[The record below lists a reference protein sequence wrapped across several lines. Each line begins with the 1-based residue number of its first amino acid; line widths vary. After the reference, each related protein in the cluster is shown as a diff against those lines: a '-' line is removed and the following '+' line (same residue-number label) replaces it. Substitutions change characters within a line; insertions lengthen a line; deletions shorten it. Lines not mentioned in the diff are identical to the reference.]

1 MKRISHIIFLSF
13 FLFSTLA
20 LSGET
25 VKAGYVVYQG
35 YQEGGENEYKTGF
48 GYEYLQKLSYYAGWD
63 FEYVYGSFNELLE
76 KLKNGEIDIMG
87 NVSYTPERAKDMYF
101 SEEEQGSETY
111 YFYTLLKNANLVR
124 YDKQIL
130 NGKRIGI
137 NAGSYQLDLFKEWC
151 KKNNIDCSIIEYE
164 NDILRYEDLNSGY
177 LFGIIEST
185 IVGKSDLSNQ
195 WTPVFTVG
203 YSPFYFAVSKTRPD
217 ILEILNEAQEKILLF
232 NRFYNEEVKIKY
244 LKGREIVAPNLD
256 TEEYEWIIRNPCLQ
270 VGYVLDYAPFCN
282 VDSTTGELVGL
293 VKSVLDNISQKFE
306 ISYNAVPYNS
316 YEDMLKALHAGKIDV
331 IVPIL
336 GDFWIAENEGISLT
350 DPITTSNMLLFF
362 SGTYSKNVTEKLA
375 VTKSSPFSVH
385 YAKIFF
391 PDSELVYCDTI
402 WDCIEAAKRDDT
414 VSTVFNASCYHVDK
428 NIHDDFDSLQIT
440 LLNDSIDICF
450 AVDKKNTHLLS
461 FLNKGLTATPKSL
474 ITDALV
480 EASFV
485 KEVLS
490 LKSLIKNHPKTIFIL
505 TFGFLTLILFFFLG
519 YIVVTRR
526 SQKKLSILR
535 EQAEFANSAKT
546 TFLFNMSHDIRTPM
560 NAVVGFTEMAQRNI
574 TDTAKVKDYLQKIK
588 VSSDTLLSLINQVLD
603 LARIESNKIQVNY
616 SVVNLLTFEEI
627 IRSMFENAASANDI
641 KLIVET
647 DIQDEYFYLDQTMM
661 TQICVNLIGNA
672 IKFTSAGGTITHS
685 VKQLSKPDILGNV
698 KIQVKI
704 KDTGIGMSEEY
715 LKKAFE
721 AFTRE
726 RTSTESGIQ
735 GTGLGLS
742 IVKRTCELLGADLK
756 VESEVGKGTEFTII
770 YSLKIA
776 SKPENSKNRTKKS
789 IKQKNLEGKKV
800 LLVEDNK
807 LNQQIAT
814 EILKSI
820 GLEVDV
826 ADNGAI
832 AVENASTKDYDL
844 ILMDIQMPIMNGYV
858 STNHIRR
865 LSEVKKATVPIIAMT
880 ANAFEDDKKRALKEG
895 MNGFVSKPIDIT
907 ELLKSIN
914 EHIR

>member
-1 MKRISHIIFLSF
+1 M
-13 FLFSTLA
+13 
-20 LSGET
+20 
-25 VKAGYVVYQG
+25 
-35 YQEGGENEYKTGF
+35 
-48 GYEYLQKLSYYAGWD
+48 
-63 FEYVYGSFNELLE
+63 
-76 KLKNGEIDIMG
+76 
-87 NVSYTPERAKDMYF
+87 
-101 SEEEQGSETY
+101 
-111 YFYTLLKNANLVR
+111 
-124 YDKQIL
+124 
-130 NGKRIGI
+130 
-137 NAGSYQLDLFKEWC
+137 
-151 KKNNIDCSIIEYE
+151 
-164 NDILRYEDLNSGY
+164 
-177 LFGIIEST
+177 
-185 IVGKSDLSNQ
+185 
-195 WTPVFTVG
+195 
-203 YSPFYFAVSKTRPD
+203 
-217 ILEILNEAQEKILLF
+217 
-232 NRFYNEEVKIKY
+232 
-244 LKGREIVAPNLD
+244 
-256 TEEYEWIIRNPCLQ
+256 
-270 VGYVLDYAPFCN
+270 
-282 VDSTTGELVGL
+282 
-293 VKSVLDNISQKFE
+293 
-306 ISYNAVPYNS
+306 
-316 YEDMLKALHAGKIDV
+316 
-331 IVPIL
+331 
-336 GDFWIAENEGISLT
+336 
-350 DPITTSNMLLFF
+350 
-362 SGTYSKNVTEKLA
+362 
-375 VTKSSPFSVH
+375 
-385 YAKIFF
+385 
-391 PDSELVYCDTI
+391 
-402 WDCIEAAKRDDT
+402 
-414 VSTVFNASCYHVDK
+414 
-428 NIHDDFDSLQIT
+428 
-440 LLNDSIDICF
+440 
-450 AVDKKNTHLLS
+450 
-461 FLNKGLTATPKSL
+461 NKGLTATPKSL

-490 LKSLIKNHPKTIFIL
+490 LKSFIKNHPKTIFIL
-505 TFGFLTLILFFFLG
+505 TFGFFALILFFFLG

-588 VSSDTLLSLINQVLD
+588 VSSDMLLSLINQVLD

-616 SVVNLLTFEEI
+616 TVVNLLTFEEI

-661 TQICVNLIGNA
+661 TQICVNLMGNA
-672 IKFTSAGGTITHS
+672 LKFTSAGGTITHS

-735 GTGLGLS
+735 GSGLGLS

-807 LNQQIAT
+807 LNQQIAN

-820 GLEVDV
+820 GLEVDI
-826 ADNGAI
+826 ANNGAI

-914 EHIR
+914 DHIR